1 MLNLG
6 MSELIVIFLIIL
18 VLFGAKR
25 LPEIGAALGKA
36 INEFKKAS
44 KDLTEDKDSKDSG
57 KKS

>member
-44 KDLTEDKDSKDSG
+44 KDITEDKDSG